1 MRANSLIMGFLT
13 DKRACIRRE
22 KTFLLFFDRGK
33 SGKIYIE
40 NRLLVVY
47 IVFSTK

>member
-1 MRANSLIMGFLT
+1 MGFLT

-40 NRLLVVY
+40 NRLLVVCD
-47 IVFSTK
+47 IISAK